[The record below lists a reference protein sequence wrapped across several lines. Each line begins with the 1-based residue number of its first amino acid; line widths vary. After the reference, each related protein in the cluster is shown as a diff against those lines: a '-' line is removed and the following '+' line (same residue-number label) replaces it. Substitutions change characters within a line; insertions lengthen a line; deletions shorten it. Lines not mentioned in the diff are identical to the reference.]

1 MTTSSSPRC
10 YTCRIRSCSFL
21 QHCQKHTLDVLS
33 DAKDHRVFK
42 KGETILQEGDESKGL
57 FFIQNGVVKVQLNG
71 VSGRPL
77 ILRLSGQGEHF
88 GHRISP
94 GSRQSPYSIVAV
106 EDTSICFV
114 SNESYMKLASGHA
127 EFQQEI
133 VASYLNEL
141 QQVEARTLLLAHKT
155 VRQKIADT
163 LLKVAAAYRY
173 KHNASGIRVHLD
185 RQEMADL
192 AGTTKEQVSKIL
204 FELKDEGLLRFRA
217 KHFKYMDTAA
227 LQRIVEG

>member
-1 MTTSSSPRC
+1 
-10 YTCRIRSCSFL
+10 
-21 QHCQKHTLDVLS
+21 LS

-42 KGETILQEGDESKGL
+42 KGDVILREGDESRGL

-71 VSGRPL
+71 VLGRPL
-77 ILRLSGQGEHF
+77 ILRLSGQGAHF
-88 GHRISP
+88 GHRITP
-94 GSRQSPYSIVAV
+94 GSRQSPYSVVAV

-114 SNESYMKLASGHA
+114 SNENYQKLASGHA
-127 EFQQEI
+127 EFQNEI

-155 VRQKIADT
+155 VRQKVADA

-173 KHNASGIRVHLD
+173 QHNASGIRVHLD
-185 RQEMADL
+185 RQDMADL

-204 FELKDEGLLRFRA
+204 FEFKEEGFLRFRA
-217 KHFKYMDTAA
+217 KHFKYMDTTA
-227 LQRIVEG
+227 LQRLVESC